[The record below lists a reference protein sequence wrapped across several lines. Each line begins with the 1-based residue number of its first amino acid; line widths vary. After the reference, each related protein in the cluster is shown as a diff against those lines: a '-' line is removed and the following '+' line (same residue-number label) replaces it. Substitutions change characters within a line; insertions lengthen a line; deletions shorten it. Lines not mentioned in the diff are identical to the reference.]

1 MERKI
6 ILASHH
12 HMASGL
18 KDTVEFLAGERT
30 DVLALDAYVDGQPIV
45 DQVHHL
51 IDNLPEDTEVLI
63 FTDLL
68 SGSVNQQFFPYRNR
82 LHTHI
87 ISGMNLPIVLAIV
100 LGQSDQY
107 YTQDQIH
114 SIICEARSAL
124 VYVNDIPLEDDEEDE

>member
-51 IDNLPEDTEVLI
+51 IDNLPEDTEV
-63 FTDLL
+63 
-68 SGSVNQQFFPYRNR
+68 
-82 LHTHI
+82 
-87 ISGMNLPIVLAIV
+87 
-100 LGQSDQY
+100 
-107 YTQDQIH
+107 
-114 SIICEARSAL
+114 
-124 VYVNDIPLEDDEEDE
+124 